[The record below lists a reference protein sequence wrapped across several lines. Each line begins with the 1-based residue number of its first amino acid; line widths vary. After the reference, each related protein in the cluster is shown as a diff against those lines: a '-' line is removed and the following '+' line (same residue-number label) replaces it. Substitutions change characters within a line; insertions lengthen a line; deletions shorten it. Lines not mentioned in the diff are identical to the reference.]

1 MMFKKFLITIFL
13 ISSVLVAS
21 GCSPNLTKAR
31 AIKIVKSD
39 VENDGMGK
47 IKIIS
52 VTHKFGKYVVKWER
66 QSNCENGT
74 EYVSDRNG
82 KLSHGIQ
89 SICYYVGELV
99 PILFN

>member
-21 GCSPNLTKAR
+21 GCSPKLTKAQ

-47 IKIIS
+47 IKIIF

-66 QSNCENGT
+66 KSNCENGT
-74 EYVSDRNG
+74 EYVSDRSG

-89 SICYYVGELV
+89 SIC
-99 PILFN
+99 

>member
-1 MMFKKFLITIFL
+1 MALVSIYTMLKNFLITIFL

-74 EYVSDRNG
+74 EYVSVRSG
-82 KLSHGIQ
+82 KMSHGIQ
-89 SICYYVGELV
+89 SIC
-99 PILFN
+99 